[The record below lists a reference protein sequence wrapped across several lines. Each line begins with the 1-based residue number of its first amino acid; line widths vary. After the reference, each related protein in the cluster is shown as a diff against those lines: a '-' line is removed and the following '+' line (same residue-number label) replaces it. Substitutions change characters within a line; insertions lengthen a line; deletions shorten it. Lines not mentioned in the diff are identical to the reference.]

1 MRNVAAGHVEAVV
14 ADTRHATPALGAGVH
29 RHVFADAVP
38 GADLEPG
45 ALAAVLQILRHRPEA
60 YVSAGKRT
68 KQIWLLVT
76 GVAVLLGFLTLGN
89 PLNLFALLG
98 VVGAAVYLADV
109 RPAVSSAGGRGRRTR
124 DTW

>member
-1 MRNVAAGHVEAVV
+1 MRRYPEGMNVIGTAQG
-14 ADTRHATPALGAGVH
+14 TIATVLSLAILAMQ
-29 RHVFADAVP
+29 VFAFVDA
-38 GADLEPG
+38 
-45 ALAAVLQILRHRPEA
+45 LRHRPDA

-76 GVAVLLGFLTLGN
+76 GVAVVLGFLTLGN

-109 RPAVSSAGGRGRRTR
+109 RPAVSSAGGRRGPAR